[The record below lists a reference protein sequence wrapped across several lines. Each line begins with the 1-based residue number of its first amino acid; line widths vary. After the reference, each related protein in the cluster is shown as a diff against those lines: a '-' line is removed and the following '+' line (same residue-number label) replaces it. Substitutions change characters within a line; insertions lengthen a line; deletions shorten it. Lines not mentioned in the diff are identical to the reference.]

1 MEFNKDNTQIKSMI
15 SSQGESV
22 PLAQPV
28 IISIDVEVWLNELEK
43 VMRVTLDKLLKT
55 ALASQGLDIINLP
68 SQICCLGEMINFSI
82 NCVKAI
88 QANKLQNYKQ
98 DLQKQ
103 LESYTSFDNKNDN
116 LLFSKVKALILD
128 IIHNISVVEDLLSD
142 NIINS
147 KNPNDWMW
155 FKQLRYAI
163 DTKSGQCLVGMCD
176 AFFDYT
182 FEYQGNAPKLVHTP
196 LTDKCYLTLVMGM
209 KLGYGG
215 NPYGPAGTGK
225 TESVKALGQAF
236 GR

>member
-15 SSQGESV
+15 SSQGEYV

-155 FKQLRYAI
+155 F
-163 DTKSGQCLVGMCD
+163 
-176 AFFDYT
+176 
-182 FEYQGNAPKLVHTP
+182 N
-196 LTDKCYLTLVMGM
+196 
-209 KLGYGG
+209 
-215 NPYGPAGTGK
+215 
-225 TESVKALGQAF
+225 
-236 GR
+236 